1 MNYKSKIYLSIGIF
15 IVIIFVMFFF
25 SIYPLYSSIRQDSE
39 SLLNNK
45 KELASI
51 EYLTKS
57 FEDFERNFLL
67 YEEGLKEMEGLLNKE
82 SLIDPEIPIEFI
94 NFFKEKSQELDLN
107 LRITALSTDDVE
119 DNHWNTLKFRVT
131 GVGRVDHVRNFIEKL
146 ENSKWLLSV
155 VEFTASSHQLDGED
169 VSRNYISINMIIEI
183 YAQD

>member
-1 MNYKSKIYLSIGIF
+1 MTFKAKLYLSILLIAI
-15 IVIIFVMFFF
+15 IVISLFFF
-25 SIYPLYSSIRQDSE
+25 IICPIFSDIKQNSE
-39 SLLNNK
+39 NLLENK

-57 FEDFERNFLL
+57 FEDFEKNFEL